1 MYSKIILFGAILCV
15 ANASVMTINVYD
27 DTNGNHGEGVSDC
40 DLRGCEQL
48 CRRLGFPG
56 GACING
62 RCKCDNFKTD
72 QGSELGVAVSKLSR
86 ECDLSQ
92 CKTYCWSIGFITGIC
107 YLDEFCICK
116 YPKPNPKPQS
126 ELLES
131 RSLGSCE
138 WNSCYSYCRTIGFLG
153 GYCFLDTCMCKYPKP
168 KAEMPI
174 KSADLTFQHGCHA
187 KSCAN
192 VCSILGI
199 QNGSCVNNKCKC
211 LKEEDP
217 NINNESTTKA
227 LENSSVKQEQ
237 LVKGNLNKPVTCD
250 PTDCSKKCLLSNH
263 LVGECSNNDCVCY

>member
-72 QGSELGVAVSKLSR
+72 QE
-86 ECDLSQ
+86 
-92 CKTYCWSIGFITGIC
+92 
-107 YLDEFCICK
+107 
-116 YPKPNPKPQS
+116 PQS

-168 KAEMPI
+168 KAVAEMPI